1 MTEKSRYFK
10 KDIFDDNDYED
21 QDKIEQK
28 QFFGIDLK
36 QAFLDQHF
44 NEDQIQKMKLLDQE
58 YRLQTEDINSV
69 RRKLGQQNRRIQL
82 ACTMKLY
89 SQATETD
96 QDIQDEIVEI
106 GEKCPIIL
114 QSYKDNNTFYR
125 SFMIQFL
132 FKLVFNEK
140 DDKACNKS
148 IFKFIKKIQSIEK
161 FDCVYPLQF
170 HQFKDNELKC
180 FLISFILKMYILKL
194 ADNLASL
201 EKIIKMYNEMPE
213 VDTASIIICKN
224 LLSITFTQLVT
235 HDTYRFL
242 LENNQII
249 TVPQILAQFDE
260 SENQTI
266 IGVFVEVFQCNLIIL
281 NDERAEQPEYYVPQT
296 SKTIND
302 DIYIYKASDKSYHS
316 IFETKYAQQYLTFC
330 SKEGYLYQQ
339 DLKDLVQKLHQANIK
354 LSEHNDEENF
364 KGQKEQKKWDERV
377 FEMEKKNKQMK
388 DKSEDFF
395 PVIQCCECDR
405 ELSDFVPLLKF
416 DNYYFCEGCILDMIA
431 QLNREDKQF
440 INIGSTQV
448 KRYQL
453 RDAITE
459 LNNEREKTSQLQ
471 SMQKEKKKNKGIGDK
486 SELVS
491 MHLTNNSSQQTE
503 KKWQNLQKI
512 CVRCNDDKCY
522 QQELYLVK
530 EVKTQRQIALCMS
543 CLVFLYDQVKYTFR
557 NISLHKSFELS
568 NEEIKNTYKD
578 FSMYHLEKT
587 KYTCTMCLKIRLNNY
602 IIQPLTKVKE
612 LKIICKQCF
621 ITIFQ
626 YDEKLQALGISDIL
640 KEQILDQLFQQDF
653 ELNICVSCDKPDL
666 KTFNIENITQYPSS
680 LKQNNINFDSNNV
693 YHTMTSIK
701 KESQNQSKKELKDI
715 LIEGYSK
722 KPSSNSLNQDEESLA
737 DENSNRR
744 LSKICIDC
752 IFLNI
757 GKCKNPYM
765 DYLITYSKLH
775 TNIVYKYN
783 NQIKTLLENDARL
796 KMQQILNTC
805 TMCFRKL
812 KDLHEMNDKGQRIC
826 TSCFVQYKKEFK
838 LNQGE
843 FEGYHCDQKH
853 QDIILGSILAYL
865 VDITQCIGCSE
876 KIKTFDYEA
885 LKIQNSF
892 SNVIVCDNCIREQL
906 VQANQDLRNPYEIK
920 SQYLNEV
927 LILQNKKE
935 VNEKIKQ
942 FSFQMQINNEA
953 NQTEAEKQEGAADQ
967 SQEKKLFQ
975 RKQNKEMPNKNKQH
989 LTSRNY
995 NLRCFN
1001 RSCKEVELCKKQKI
1015 ELQFVKMPK
1024 CQCLF
1029 CIHCLTAFYMKLSD
1043 ANSQKQQIQQKQSQ
1057 IKSKIEVARTGDN
1070 YGSIKK
1076 EENQNVEDG
1085 DQVERYCPSML
1096 CNEKYSEY
1104 QIRDLVNGYEIQV
1117 NGQENE
1123 DEEFQK
1129 KLNEALLEEN
1139 KKKYV
1144 NERVFC
1150 SVCKKENLL
1159 VVQIN
1164 DDFLV
1169 NYRKEKEKEQNKNQ
1183 KGFKMLEN
1191 NIFGSNEKD
1200 ELSKIEGECE
1210 CFYSCKPCL
1219 FQTYYK
1225 DRCSRCLKKAPYTVY
1240 KLLFNFKDNMKC
1252 SQCQHNKF
1260 ITLEDGPLMYRT
1272 DTKFQCTNCKTKF
1285 KIN

>member
-1 MTEKSRYFK
+1 MR
-10 KDIFDDNDYED
+10 
-21 QDKIEQK
+21 
-28 QFFGIDLK
+28 
-36 QAFLDQHF
+36 
-44 NEDQIQKMKLLDQE
+44 LLDQE
-58 YRLQTEDINSV
+58 HRLQTEDITSI
-69 RRKLGQQNRRIQL
+69 RRKLGQQNRRVQL

-89 SQATETD
+89 SQATQTD

-106 GEKCPIIL
+106 GEKYPIIL

-140 DDKACNKS
+140 DEKVCNKS

-161 FDCVYPLQF
+161 FDCVYPVEF

-180 FLISFILKMYILKL
+180 FLQSFILKIYIQKL
-194 ADNLASL
+194 IDNLVSL
-201 EKIIKMYNEMPE
+201 EKIIKMYNDMPE

-224 LLSITFTQLVT
+224 MLSKTFSQLVS
-235 HDTYRFL
+235 HDTYKFL
-242 LENNQII
+242 LENNQIRVI
-249 TVPQILAQFDE
+249 PQILAQFDE
-260 SENQTI
+260 PENQTI
-266 IGVFVEVFQCNLIIL
+266 IALFVEVFQCNLIIL
-281 NDERAEQPEYYVPQT
+281 NDEKAEQPEYFVPQT
-296 SKTIND
+296 AKTIND
-302 DIYIYKASDKSYHS
+302 DIYIYKAIDKCYHS
-316 IFETKYAQQYLTFC
+316 IFETKYAQKYLTFC

-339 DLKDLVQKLHQANIK
+339 DQKDLVLKLHQANVK
-354 LSEHNDEENF
+354 LSEDHDQENF
-364 KGQKEQKKWDERV
+364 KGQKEQRKWDEKV
-377 FEMEKKNKQMK
+377 IEMEKKNKQMK
-388 DKSEDFF
+388 EKSEDFF
-395 PVIQCCECDR
+395 PVIKCCECDR

-440 INIGSTQV
+440 INIGGTQV

-459 LNNEREKTSQLQ
+459 LNNEREKASQLQ
-471 SMQKEKKKNKGIGDK
+471 DVQKEKQKNKAFGEK
-486 SELVS
+486 SSTELIS
-491 MHLTNNSSQQTE
+491 MHLTNASSVYTE

-522 QQELYLVK
+522 EQELYLVK

-543 CLVFLYDQVKYTFR
+543 CLVFLYDQIKYTFR

-568 NEEIKNTYKD
+568 NEELKNTYKE

-587 KYTCTMCLKIRLNNY
+587 KYTCTMCLKIRLYNY

-626 YDEKLQALGISDIL
+626 YDEKLQTLEISEIL

-666 KTFNIENITQYPSS
+666 KTFNIENITQFPSS
-680 LKQNNINFDSNNV
+680 LKQNSINFDSNNV
-693 YHTMTSIK
+693 NNTMNSIK
-701 KESQNQSKKELKDI
+701 KESKNQSKQELKDI
-715 LIEGYSK
+715 LIAGYSK
-722 KPSSNSLNQDEESLA
+722 KASSNSLNQEEESLSE
-737 DENSNRR
+737 ENSNRR

-765 DYLITYSKLH
+765 DYLITYSKLR

-805 TMCFRKL
+805 TMCLRKL

-826 TSCFVQYKKEFK
+826 TSCFVQYKNYFK
-838 LNQGE
+838 LNKGE
-843 FEGYHCDQKH
+843 FEGYQCDQKH
-853 QDIILGSILAYL
+853 QDIILGSILAQL

-876 KIKTFDYEA
+876 RIKTFDYEA

-906 VQANQDLRNPYEIK
+906 VQVNVDLRNPYEIK
-920 SQYLNEV
+920 SQYFNEN
-927 LILQNKKE
+927 LMLQNKKE

-942 FSFQMQINNEA
+942 FSYQMQITNEA
-953 NQTEAEKQEGAADQ
+953 NQAEGEQQEGAGDQ
-967 SQEKKLFQ
+967 NYEKKLFQ
-975 RKQNKEMPNKNKQH
+975 RKQNQDIPHKNKQH

-995 NLRCFN
+995 HLRCFN
-1001 RSCKEVELCKKQKI
+1001 RSCKEVELYKKQKL
-1015 ELQFVKMPK
+1015 ELQFIKMPK

-1029 CIHCLTAFYMKLSD
+1029 CIHCLTAFYLKLSD
-1043 ANSQKQQIQQKQSQ
+1043 ASSKQQHIQKKESQ
-1057 IKSKIEVARTGDN
+1057 IKSKIEGARAGNN
-1070 YGSIKK
+1070 YSSIKK
-1076 EENQNVEDG
+1076 EENQNKDEA

-1096 CNEKYSEY
+1096 CNEKYSEF

-1117 NGQENE
+1117 SGKDDGQEFE
-1123 DEEFQK
+1123 K
-1129 KLNEALLEEN
+1129 KQNEALQEEN

-1144 NERVFC
+1144 NERIFC

-1169 NYRKEKEKEQNKNQ
+1169 NFRREKEKEKEKSQ
-1183 KGFKMLEN
+1183 KGFLKIENDVFGLNEN
-1191 NIFGSNEKD
+1191 NGFYQ
-1200 ELSKIEGECE
+1200 IEGECE
-1210 CFYSCKPCL
+1210 CYFSCKPCL

-1225 DRCSRCLKKAPYTVY
+1225 ERCSRCLRKPPSSVY

-1252 SQCQHNKF
+1252 SQCQNNKF
-1260 ITLEDGPLMYRT
+1260 MTLEQGPLMYRT
-1272 DTKFQCTNCKTKF
+1272 DTKFQCTNCKAKF
-1285 KIN
+1285 NIS

>member
-1 MTEKSRYFK
+1 MTERSRYFK
-10 KDIFDDNDYED
+10 KDIFEDNDQED
-21 QDKIEQK
+21 QDEVKSK
-28 QFFGIDLK
+28 QFFDIDLK
-36 QAFLDQHF
+36 QNFLDQHF
-44 NEDQIQKMKLLDQE
+44 NEDQIQKMRLLDQE
-58 YRLQTEDINSV
+58 YRLQTEDIASI
-69 RRKLGQQNRRIQL
+69 RRKLGQQYRRIQL

-89 SQATETD
+89 SQATQTD

-114 QSYKDNNTFYR
+114 QSYKDNNSFYR
-125 SFMIQFL
+125 SFMIQFI

-161 FDCVYPLQF
+161 FDCVYPVEF
-170 HQFKDNELKC
+170 HQFKENELKC
-180 FLISFILKMYILKL
+180 FLQSFILKMYILKL
-194 ADNLASL
+194 VDNLVSL
-201 EKIIKMYNEMPE
+201 EKIIKMYNDMPE
-213 VDTASIIICKN
+213 VDTACIIICKN
-224 LLSITFTQLVT
+224 LLSIAFSQLAS
-235 HDTYRFL
+235 HDTYKFL
-242 LENNQII
+242 LENNQIRI
-249 TVPQILAQFDE
+249 VPQILAQFDE
-260 SENQTI
+260 PENQTI
-266 IGVFVEVFQCNLIIL
+266 IGLFVEVFQCNLIIL
-281 NDERAEQPEYYVPQT
+281 NDEKAEQPEYYVPQT
-296 SKTIND
+296 SKTINE
-302 DIYIYKASDKSYHS
+302 DIYIYRAIDKCYHA
-316 IFETKYAQQYLTFC
+316 IFETSYAQKYLTFC

-339 DLKDLVQKLHQANIK
+339 DQKDLVLKLHQANLK
-354 LSEHNDEENF
+354 LSEDHDQENY
-364 KGQKEQKKWDERV
+364 KGQKEQKKWDDKV

-395 PVIQCCECDR
+395 PVIKCCECDR

-416 DNYYFCEGCILDMIA
+416 ESYYFCEGCILDMIA

-440 INIGSTQV
+440 INIGGTQV

-459 LNNEREKTSQLQ
+459 LNNEREKASQLQ
-471 SMQKEKKKNKGIGDK
+471 GMQKEKKKNKAFGEK
-486 SELVS
+486 SSTELIS
-491 MHLTNNSSQQTE
+491 MHLTNTSSEQTE
-503 KKWQNLQKI
+503 KKWQNLQKV

-568 NEEIKNTYKD
+568 NEELKNTYKE

-602 IIQPLTKVKE
+602 IIQPLTKVNE

-626 YDEKLQALGISDIL
+626 YDDKLQALGISDIL

-666 KTFNIENITQYPSS
+666 KTFNIENITLYPSS

-693 YHTMTSIK
+693 YNTMNSIK
-701 KESQNQSKKELKDI
+701 KESKNQSKQQLKDI
-715 LIEGYSK
+715 FIEGFNK
-722 KPSSNSLNQDEESLA
+722 KPSSNSLNQEEENLVEES
-737 DENSNRR
+737 SNRR

-805 TMCFRKL
+805 TMCLRKL

-843 FEGYHCDQKH
+843 FEGYQCDQKH
-853 QDIILGSILAYL
+853 QEIILGSILAHL

-885 LKIQNSF
+885 LKINNSF

-906 VQANQDLRNPYEIK
+906 VQATDLRNPYEIK
-920 SQYLNEV
+920 SQYFNET
-927 LILQNKKE
+927 LTLQNKKE

-942 FSFQMQINNEA
+942 FAYQMQINNEA
-953 NQTEAEKQEGAADQ
+953 NQAEAEQQEGAGDQ
-967 SQEKKLFQ
+967 NQEKKLFQ
-975 RKQNKEMPNKNKQH
+975 RKKNKEVPHKNKQH

-1001 RSCKEVELCKKQKI
+1001 RSCNEVEVYKKQKK

-1043 ANSQKQQIQQKQSQ
+1043 ATSKQQQVQKKESQ
-1057 IKSKIEVARTGDN
+1057 IKSKIDQAKAGDTFS
-1070 YGSIKK
+1070 SIKK
-1076 EENQNVEDG
+1076 EENQNNYEG
-1085 DQVERYCPSML
+1085 DQVERYCPSLL
-1096 CNEKYSEY
+1096 CNEKYSEF

-1117 NGQENE
+1117 DGQDDNQELE
-1123 DEEFQK
+1123 K
-1129 KLNEALLEEN
+1129 KKNEALHEEN
-1139 KKKYV
+1139 KRKYV
-1144 NERVFC
+1144 NERIFC

-1164 DDFLV
+1164 DDFLI
-1169 NYRKEKEKEQNKNQ
+1169 NYRKEKEKNET
-1183 KGFKMLEN
+1183 GFKRIDK
-1191 NIFGSNEKD
+1191 NIFDYSENDG
-1200 ELSKIEGECE
+1200 LSKIEGECE

-1225 DRCSRCLKKAPYTVY
+1225 DRCSRCLKKSPSSVY

-1252 SQCQHNKF
+1252 SYCQNNKF
-1260 ITLEDGPLMYRT
+1260 TTLEEGPLMYRT
-1272 DTKFQCTNCKTKF
+1272 DTKFQCTNCKSNF